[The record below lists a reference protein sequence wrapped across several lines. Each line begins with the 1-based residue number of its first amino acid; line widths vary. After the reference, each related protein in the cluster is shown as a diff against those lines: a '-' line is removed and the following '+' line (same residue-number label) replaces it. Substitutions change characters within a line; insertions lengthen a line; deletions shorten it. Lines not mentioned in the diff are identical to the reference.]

1 MAVAL
6 MESVFFPPAD
16 ERRTT
21 LSMLGWWEKRRFSY
35 NVVVGTSGV
44 FALAVMKLISII
56 PPALPM
62 GSGPPWQGVV
72 LFGLAA
78 NVCYSLGFGIEFA
91 LARVMGRK
99 APQLGPSL
107 LRQGIAFSIGLT
119 LLPIGVTAFA
129 WIAHAIALML
139 GKGL

>member
-6 MESVFFPPAD
+6 MQSVFFPPAD

-35 NVVVGTSGV
+35 NVVVGTSGL

-56 PPALPM
+56 PPGLPM
-62 GSGPPWQGVV
+62 AGPPWQGVV
-72 LFGLAA
+72 LFGVAA
-78 NVCYSLGFGIEFA
+78 NVCYTFGFGIEFA
-91 LARVMGRK
+91 LARLMGRK

-107 LRQGIAFSIGLT
+107 LRQGIAFSVGLT
-119 LLPIGVTAFA
+119 LLPIGMMCFG
-129 WIAHAIALML
+129 WLGHAIALLL
-139 GKGL
+139 GKGA